1 MKNKNPKGIKQR
13 SKQRFRNGNTF
24 LICKF
29 RLIVLDTEIQ
39 TSNNC
44 TWPDGTLRFNVLPD
58 IDSLSREIIHTHI
71 YTHTH
76 YIHIYIFAFK
86 NNNFQK
92 NMKRIFSILSGYEI
106 QNSIALICWEIK
118 YGIISHEKINEEY
131 KMEFFIE
138 KFDFE
143 SSFAFVFI
151 RYKFFN

>member
-86 NNNFQK
+86 SNNFQK

-106 QNSIALICWEIK
+106 QNSIALIC
-118 YGIISHEKINEEY
+118 
-131 KMEFFIE
+131 
-138 KFDFE
+138 
-143 SSFAFVFI
+143 
-151 RYKFFN
+151 